1 MWKNRAGYALAVA
14 ALAALV
20 WLFGRPFLVC
30 ALVLAAGLPFVQLA
44 LLKRDAGA
52 VSVSLSVRPGGR
64 EGEALLLCF
73 EVENGR
79 ALHAARSVYLD
90 LAMNNL
96 LLGEETHRRVMLT
109 LSDGANRFFCPIV
122 PPCCGE
128 IVISCRETGLCDLL
142 HLFRER
148 VAPFDEVRTVIY
160 PRPVQLELTLSRD
173 AVGETGDS
181 GLTRSRK
188 GTDASEMFDIRSY
201 VPGDD
206 IRSIHWKLSGKT
218 DELIVRQASDRT
230 HYDLVILPDFG
241 RKQGGRGITAG
252 ELTRCVALVIEL
264 SRRLVRR
271 GVPLCVALPGPGG
284 GMELFGFKSVRE
296 LEQSI
301 PRWLSIKIPEQAGRM
316 MQLFRMEHLENRF
329 TRMVTVSA
337 GAPETGLRALANDI
351 GVLSLTVTKDVS
363 EPRAVLLNGVENI
376 EIPAEGDAKINILC

>member
-14 ALAALV
+14 TLAALV

-52 VSVSLSVRPGGR
+52 VSLSLSVRPGGR
-64 EGEALLLCF
+64 EGETLLLCF

-79 ALHAARSVYLD
+79 ALHAARSIYLD

-109 LSDGANRFFCPIV
+109 LSSGANRFSCPIV

-128 IVISCRETGLCDLL
+128 IVISCCETGLCDLL

-160 PRPVQLELTLSRD
+160 PRPVQLDLTLSRD

-201 VPGDD
+201 APGDD

-241 RKQGGRGITAG
+241 RKQGGLYIFTPTVTAENSYWYRGTADAIYQG
-252 ELTRCVALVIEL
+252 RAA
-264 SRRLVRR
+264 VRR
-271 GVPLCVALPGPGG
+271 AARTGRQHGA
-284 GMELFGFKSVRE
+284 VR
-296 LEQSI
+296 LQ
-301 PRWLSIKIPEQAGRM
+301 K
-316 MQLFRMEHLENRF
+316 
-329 TRMVTVSA
+329 
-337 GAPETGLRALANDI
+337 RA
-351 GVLSLTVTKDVS
+351 
-363 EPRAVLLNGVENI
+363 
-376 EIPAEGDAKINILC
+376 